1 MEDLHAGTGP
11 AAETVFTRDWFSRC
25 IPAWTDLFPR
35 VMPRPARILEIGAF
49 EGRATC
55 FMLES
60 ILPPDAEGEI
70 HCVDNWQGGAEHAG
84 IPMTEVLA
92 RFRANVTATLRR
104 CGRHRVVTH
113 RKPSVAA
120 LLGLLGQG
128 FAGRFDVAYVDGSHQ
143 AADVLED
150 LVLAFRLLRRGGLMI
165 CDDYAWQRQA
175 PGAEDVLD
183 TPKIAVDAFT
193 TIYRRRLRL
202 PEWPTSYQVA
212 LVKTV
217 A

>member
-1 MEDLHAGTGP
+1 MEDLQAGTGP
-11 AAETVFTRDWFSRC
+11 ETETVFTRDWFSRC

-60 ILPPDAEGEI
+60 LIPPDAEGEI
-70 HCVDNWQGGAEHAG
+70 HCVDNWQGGAEHAD
-84 IPMTEVLA
+84 IPMAEVLA
-92 RFRANVTATLRR
+92 RFRANVRATLRR
-104 CGRHRVVTH
+104 CGRHCVVTH
-113 RKPSVAA
+113 HKPSAAA

-128 FAGRFDVAYVDGSHQ
+128 FEGRFDLAYVDGSHQ

-150 LVLAFRLLRRGGLMI
+150 LVLAFRLLRKGGLMI

-212 LVKTV
+212 LIKTV

>member
-1 MEDLHAGTGP
+1 MEDPQAGNGP
-11 AAETVFTRDWFSRC
+11 ATETHFTHDWFSRC
-25 IPAWTDLFPR
+25 IPAWIDLFPR
-35 VMPRPARILEIGAF
+35 VMPRPARILEIGVF

-60 ILPPDAEGEI
+60 ILPPDAGGEI

-84 IPMTEVLA
+84 IPMTDVLA
-92 RFRANVTATLRR
+92 RFRANVAATLRR
-104 CGRHRVVTH
+104 CGGHRVITH
-113 RKPSVAA
+113 RKPSAAA

-128 FAGRFDVAYVDGSHQ
+128 FAGRFDFAYVDGSHQ

-212 LVKTV
+212 LIKTV